1 MTGCYI
7 RSTRVEDQLPAWE
20 SGRKNIFP
28 PSLFE
33 SHLPLSQSAESTAW
47 SCSETLMRSH
57 SAKRGEFQEA
67 GELLP
72 LGLV

>member
-7 RSTRVEDQLPAWE
+7 RSKRVEDQLPAWE

-33 SHLPLSQSAESTAW
+33 SCLPLSQSAESTAW
-47 SCSETLMRSH
+47 SCSENLMRSH
-57 SAKRGEFQEA
+57 SAEHIEFQEA
-67 GELLP
+67 GKLLP
-72 LGLV
+72 LELV